1 MSRRALAGA
10 LLCAAVFGVLGCSMA
25 VDVSD
30 IDRGCGPGKKLCGA
44 GNCVEQSDPAY
55 GCTRDHCEPCS
66 LMNAIPGCAGE
77 TCVVNACLLGFGCPN
92 EAGCPA
98 NILIEPQNCGRCNSG
113 CASGE
118 SCRDGQCVSTSD

>member
-1 MSRRALAGA
+1 MSRAVVAAA
-10 LLCAAVFGVLGCSMA
+10 LLAWASCAVFGCSFV

-30 IDRGCGPGKKLCGA
+30 IDRGCGQGRKLCGT
-44 GNCVEQSDPAY
+44 GNCVEQDDPAY

-66 LMNAIPGCAGE
+66 LTNAIPTCAGE
-77 TCVVNACLLGFGCPN
+77 TCVVSACLLGFGCPN

-98 NILIEPQNCGRCNSG
+98 NILIEPQNCGGCNLS

-118 SCRDGQCVSTSD
+118 SCRDGECVSRSD